1 MTSLEAGSGAGEA
14 RVGRATAEPGRGRE
28 WAEPEEAPEPGTMG
42 GAAEELS
49 MDQVGEEEAGEQA
62 EVEVVEARDKPR
74 EVLSQGT
81 QTIYTKAF
89 ASKSLPAVKSFDVP
103 KYFSDIPVFIIS
115 EVQL

>member
-1 MTSLEAGSGAGEA
+1 MEAGSGAGEA
-14 RVGRATAEPGRGRE
+14 RAGRATAEPGRGRE

-49 MDQVGEEEAGEQA
+49 MGQVGEEEEPGEQA

-89 ASKSLPAVKSFDVP
+89 ASKLLPAVKSLDVP

-115 EVQL
+115 EVQ